1 MHRVLLAVLLL
12 ALTACATVATL
23 PVSAIESPTAERLL
37 REGQF
42 REAAMAWTTQA
53 EDSRGGAREFARLQA
68 ADAWLRA
75 GDAAAAQAALD
86 QVRRRRL
93 GDDAALQ
100 HDLINAELQLLAGRA
115 DAAMPLLMQPRES
128 IRSDWR
134 PRWHRLRAQLFVMR
148 SDNFSA
154 AAERA
159 YLGELDRSDRAAH
172 QREIERL
179 LAKLG
184 NEAIAARTAELPA
197 GHPLYPYAG
206 RSLSQRGLPLPRPY
220 QRSAADLGETVPP
233 ADRDGY
239 RPPQR
244 IAALLPLSGP
254 LAAAGNS
261 VRDGLLAG
269 YFGEARRRPELRFF
283 DTARGLDAALAA
295 AREWSAQLLV
305 GPLERDEVTALFER
319 NDSALPMLALNRGS
333 SPPPPGS
340 ASFALAPEDDGIAA
354 ADRLAERGL
363 LRVLA
368 ITQGDDNAQRA
379 LLAFRERLQQ
389 RGGEVIGE
397 VKLDENNPDYLPAL
411 QAALAGGTPQALFLS
426 LKAAPARLLAAQLE
440 LVQLAELPRVATSLI
455 LSGSNPRMD
464 GELDGIQFPDLPWLH
479 GLRSTLPEPEGLGRR
494 LPTAQGAGARL
505 FAFGLDAW
513 RLAAYLEHL
522 GSHPDASVLGAT
534 GELRI
539 DGFGQ
544 VYRAPEWAVFAG
556 GRPRPALDGLL
567 LPDSGGHD

>member
-12 ALTACATVATL
+12 ILTACASVATTPANPL
-23 PVSAIESPTAERLL
+23 ESPTADRLL
-37 REGQF
+37 REGKF
-42 REAAMAWTTQA
+42 REAASVWAAQA
-53 EDSRGGAREFARLQA
+53 EDSRGGEREYARLQA

-86 QVRRRRL
+86 SVRRRRL
-93 GDDAALQ
+93 GGDAALQ

-115 DAAMPLLMQPRES
+115 DAAQPLLMQDRDS
-128 IRSDWR
+128 VRSDWLA
-134 PRWHRLRAQLFVMR
+134 RWHRLRAQLFALQGDAFA
-148 SDNFSA
+148 S

-159 YLGELDRSDRAAH
+159 YLGELDRSERAT
-172 QREIERL
+172 QPREIERL

-184 NEAIAARTAELPA
+184 NVDIAARTAALPA

-206 RSLSQRGLPLPRPY
+206 RSLTQRGLPLPRPY
-220 QRSAADLGETVPP
+220 ERSAPDLGDTVPP

-244 IAALLPLSGP
+244 VAVLLPLSGP

-269 YFGEARRRPELRFF
+269 YFGESRRRPELRFF
-283 DTARGLDAALAA
+283 DTARGLDAALSAA
-295 AREWSAQLLV
+295 GEWRAQLLI
-305 GPLERDEVTALFER
+305 GPLDRDEVTAMFDR
-319 NDSALPMLALNRGS
+319 NGNTLPTLALNRGAN
-333 SPPPPGS
+333 PPPSGS

-354 ADRLAERGL
+354 ADRLAERGV

-368 ITQGDDNAQRA
+368 ITQSDDSARRA
-379 LLAFRERLQQ
+379 LHAFRERLQQ

-397 VKLDENNPDYLPAL
+397 VMLDENNPDYLPAL
-411 QAALAGGTPQALFLS
+411 QSAVAGGMPEALFLS
-426 LKAAPARLLAAQLE
+426 LKAGPARLLAAQLE
-440 LVQLAELPRVATSLI
+440 LVQLAELPRLATSQI
-455 LSGSNPRMD
+455 LSGANPRMD
-464 GELDGIQFPDLPWLH
+464 GELEGIQFPDLPWLH
-479 GLRSTLPEPEGLGRR
+479 GLRSALPEPEGLGRR

-522 GSHPDASVLGAT
+522 GTHPDATVLGAT

-544 VYRAPEWAVFAG
+544 ISRAPEWAVFAS
-556 GRPRPALDGLL
+556 GRARPALDGLL
-567 LPDSGGHD
+567 LPDTGGND